1 MNERAFRTSRHSL
14 DAASLPARLWQKS
27 KVYGVWNPTDIDF
40 TADRLHWQALS
51 AAEQDLLLRLSALF
65 QAGEE
70 SVAQDLLPLIDAIS
84 REGRLE
90 EEMYLTAFLWEEAK
104 HVELFRRFLDQVVE
118 AKSDLAPYHSPSFR
132 RLFGVELP
140 RALDQLR
147 TDRSPIAQ
155 AKASVTYNMVVEGVL
170 AEAGYHG
177 YHRTLTRLGIMPGM
191 QHAVGLLQRDES
203 RHIAYGVFLLS
214 RLIAEHG
221 EPVWEAIEERM
232 NELLPLALGVI
243 EEAFAA
249 YDTVPFGL
257 TIDEFSGYATEQF
270 QRRYAR
276 LELARTLSLEELHR
290 SVATE
295 ASEEA

>member
-1 MNERAFRTSRHSL
+1 MNETRTFQTSSRSL
-14 DAASLPARLWQKS
+14 DRASLPARLWQKS
-27 KVYGVWNPTDIDF
+27 KLHGIWNPTDIDF
-40 TADRLHWQALS
+40 SLDRQHWLALS
-51 AAEQDLLLRLSALF
+51 DAERDLLLRLSALF

-104 HVELFRRFLDQVVE
+104 HVELFRRFLDDVVDSR
-118 AKSDLAPYHSPSFR
+118 ADLAPFHSPSFR

-140 RALDQLR
+140 ASLDALR
-147 TDRSPIAQ
+147 RDRSPIAQ
-155 AKASVTYNMVVEGVL
+155 ARASVTYNMVVEGVL

-177 YHRTLTRLGIMPGM
+177 YYRTLTRVGILPGM
-191 QHAVGLLQRDES
+191 QRAVSLLKRDES
-203 RHIAYGVFLLS
+203 RHIAYGVHLLS
-214 RLIAEHG
+214 RLIVEHG
-221 EPVWEAIEERM
+221 DPVWEAIEERM
-232 NELLPLALGVI
+232 NELLPVALGVI

-257 TIDEFSGYATEQF
+257 EIDEFSGFAAEQF

-276 LELARTLSLEELHR
+276 LELARTQTLDQLHA
-290 SVATE
+290 SATE
-295 ASEEA
+295 ED

>member
-1 MNERAFRTSRHSL
+1 VSETRTFQTSSRSL
-14 DAASLPARLWQKS
+14 DRSSLPARLWQKS
-27 KVYGVWNPTDIDF
+27 KQYGIWNPTDIDF
-40 TADRLHWQALS
+40 SLDRQHWLALS
-51 AAEQDLLLRLSALF
+51 DAERDLLLRLSALF

-104 HVELFRRFLDQVVE
+104 HVELFRRFLDDVVDSR
-118 AKSDLAPYHSPSFR
+118 ADLAPFHSPSFR

-140 RALDQLR
+140 AALDALR
-147 TDRSPIAQ
+147 RDRSPIAQ
-155 AKASVTYNMVVEGVL
+155 ARASVTYNMVVEGVL

-177 YHRTLTRLGIMPGM
+177 YHRTLTRVGILPGM
-191 QHAVGLLQRDES
+191 QQAVSLLKRDES
-203 RHIAYGVFLLS
+203 RHIAYGVHLLS
-214 RLIAEHG
+214 RLIVEHG
-221 EPVWEAIEERM
+221 DPVWEAIEERM

-249 YDTVPFGL
+249 YETVPFGL
-257 TIDEFSGYATEQF
+257 QIDEFAGFATEQF

-276 LELARTLSLEELHR
+276 LELARTQTFDQLHA
-290 SVATE
+290 SATE
-295 ASEEA
+295 ED

>member
-1 MNERAFRTSRHSL
+1 MNETRTFQTSSRSL
-14 DAASLPARLWQKS
+14 DRTSLPARLWQKS
-27 KVYGVWNPTDIDF
+27 KLHGIWNPTDIDF
-40 TADRLHWQALS
+40 SLDRQHWLALS
-51 AAEQDLLLRLSALF
+51 DAERDLLLRLSALF

-104 HVELFRRFLDQVVE
+104 HVELFRRFLDDVVDSR
-118 AKSDLAPYHSPSFR
+118 ADLAPFHSPSFR

-140 RALDQLR
+140 ASLDALR
-147 TDRSPIAQ
+147 RDRSPIAQ
-155 AKASVTYNMVVEGVL
+155 ARASVTYNMVVEGVL

-177 YHRTLTRLGIMPGM
+177 YYRTLTRVGILPGM
-191 QHAVGLLQRDES
+191 QQAVSLLKRDES
-203 RHIAYGVFLLS
+203 RHIAYGVHLLS
-214 RLIAEHG
+214 RLIVEHG
-221 EPVWEAIEERM
+221 DPVWEAIEERM
-232 NELLPLALGVI
+232 NKLLPVALGVI

-257 TIDEFSGYATEQF
+257 EIDEFSGFAAEQF

-276 LELARTLSLEELHR
+276 LELARTQTLDQLHA
-290 SVATE
+290 SATE
-295 ASEEA
+295 ED